1 MSERRLGIIMNGVT
15 GRMGTI
21 QHLVRSVL
29 AIRADGGVMLANGDR
44 VMPDPILV
52 GRDAGKL
59 AVLAK
64 AHGIART
71 TTDLDRALAAREDAI
86 YFDAVTTGQRK
97 LNLDLAIAAGKHVY
111 CEKPTAASL
120 ADALDLVRRARAA
133 GIKHG
138 IVQDKLFL
146 PGLVKLKRLIQAG
159 FFGRILSVK
168 GDFGYWVF
176 EGDWLPAQRPSWN
189 YRKAQGGGI
198 ILAMLCHWRYVLD
211 GLFGPVKSV
220 SCRGVRFIPE
230 RWDEAGERYDADADD
245 AAFATFEI

>member
-29 AIRADGGVMLANGDR
+29 AIRAAGGLALANGDR

-52 GRDAGKL
+52 GRNAEKL
-59 AVLAK
+59 GALAK
-64 AHGIART
+64 AHGISRV
-71 TTDLDRALAAREDAI
+71 TTDLDRALAARDDTV

-97 LNLDLAIAAGKHVY
+97 HNLDLAISAGKHVY

-120 ADALDLVRRARAA
+120 TDALDLVRRARAA

-138 IVQDKLFL
+138 VVQDKLFL
-146 PGLVKLKRLIQAG
+146 PGLVKLRRLIDGG

-168 GDFGYWVF
+168 GDF
-176 EGDWLPAQRPSWN
+176 
-189 YRKAQGGGI
+189 
-198 ILAMLCHWRYVLD
+198 
-211 GLFGPVKSV
+211 
-220 SCRGVRFIPE
+220 
-230 RWDEAGERYDADADD
+230 
-245 AAFATFEI
+245 